1 MNPMHSSRQS
11 IGACK
16 RNEFWRFSL
25 MDRASSAPICPF
37 LNTLVRPRTD
47 GAGGALL
54 EHHLVDELKLWIHP
68 VLIGRGQLL
77 FREGDGTKLGLIAT
91 KVLGTGVIVGTYR
104 PARA

>member
-54 EHHLVDELKLWIHP
+54 EHHLVAFLQPFENLGHRAVRESHRHRDLACAFFLTPIRKQHNGI
-68 VLIGRGQLL
+68 LL
-77 FREGDGTKLGLIAT
+77 
-91 KVLGTGVIVGTYR
+91 
-104 PARA
+104 